1 MRPTLTAWRISLALL
16 ATATSAAAQTRIPDR
31 PPADGPA
38 NGQANLQSGGT
49 SPRAPRPAASAAVA
63 SGSSFPGIPP
73 VTPRSTS
80 AARGPLCTDFRV
92 VETGG
97 WAALGPVQFPGPR
110 GPVQMVDGQTVTPG
124 DYLDG
129 MDLASVLQRDCR
141 RSPPPPPGS

>member
-1 MRPTLTAWRISLALL
+1 MTAWRISLALL
-16 ATATSAAAQTRIPDR
+16 ATATSAAAQTRIPER
-31 PPADGPA
+31 PPAD
-38 NGQANLQSGGT
+38 GQANLQSGGT
-49 SPRAPRPAASAAVA
+49 SRAPLDPAASAAVA

-73 VTPRSTS
+73 VTPPIYQRRT
-80 AARGPLCTDFRV
+80 GPICTDFRA